1 MFLCKDCVVP
11 FGERSKKIII
21 ITLPYTAP
29 TPLAGSTRTQAEPHT
44 QSHGRHAAE
53 GSTPTSSQHLGD
65 LCTKPGRG
73 VRDHFFT
80 LRLRLRLLVVGI
92 KSPDW
97 DWDFWLL
104 VSRVKTE
111 TKTFHFGLK
120 SWDWDSLLSREL
132 RLILRLWIGGL
143 KDWDRDWDH
152 SSLSLS
158 LETKVS
164 LRSALIHHNH
174 WKHDIFIFV

>member
-53 GSTPTSSQHLGD
+53 GSTPTSSQHLGE

-111 TKTFHFGLK
+111 TETFYYGLK
-120 SWDWDSLLSREL
+120 VWDWDWDFSLWSQKL
-132 RLILRLWIGGL
+132 RLRLRLTLVSRNETDTETWSLWYQYCTSSFDMTKIG
-143 KDWDRDWDH
+143 
-152 SSLSLS
+152 
-158 LETKVS
+158 
-164 LRSALIHHNH
+164 
-174 WKHDIFIFV
+174 